1 MLLRSAEKPAKF
13 KINSMLSLIKT
24 MPYIQALCKQTSVSL
39 MEFLDGFAAVRT
51 AVDASYL
58 WRPNLK
64 DEADNHLVELAI
76 AARAAYIIIIE

>member
-1 MLLRSAEKPAKF
+1 
-13 KINSMLSLIKT
+13 
-24 MPYIQALCKQTSVSL
+24 

-51 AVDASYL
+51 AIDASYL